1 MNRAAVPGA
10 SLDPEFVQQVMDAV
24 MRVTLHSQRVTYLR
38 GAGLHA
44 ESDEAQV
51 AADLGKLELI
61 HLLTSYRVSNCEGF
75 ENKLTVTR
83 QQMAALVQQSI
94 KWKRDLVREL
104 GAYTLGYERSP
115 AVEAYEDETIFFT
128 AAGML
133 IGIEPDGYTHT

>member
-104 GAYTLGYERSP
+104 GAYVRDDPDCPGLT
-115 AVEAYEDETIFFT
+115 VFFT